1 VNIKIEL
8 TYEQWDALTDLV
20 EDKRDSWARIVAD
33 SVTDGTE
40 KDRLA
45 RYASKYAEFDGLYRA
60 VMHDSEAK

>member
-1 VNIKIEL
+1 MEIKVTL
-8 TYEQWDALTDLV
+8 TYEQWNILTDLV

-45 RYASKYAEFDGLYRA
+45 RYAAKYAEFNDLYKA
-60 VMHDSEAK
+60 TMDSEAR